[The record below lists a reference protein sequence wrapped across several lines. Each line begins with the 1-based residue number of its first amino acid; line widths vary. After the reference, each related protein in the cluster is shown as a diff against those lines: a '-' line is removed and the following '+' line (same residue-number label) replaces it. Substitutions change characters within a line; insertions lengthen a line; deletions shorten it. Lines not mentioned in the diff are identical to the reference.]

1 MMDSITE
8 IYIGYPSRCIHYFCP
23 LGPFAPISMGCL
35 ISFSCIGFCFYNDSR
50 SKVVIIL
57 STENFPKQISTYGL
71 DAVIANFM
79 DEVRNNTSPRCRI
92 VMPGGKANVLQD
104 RLEMCEAIEA
114 IISAN

>member
-1 MMDSITE
+1 MSLFPVSKH
-8 IYIGYPSRCIHYFCP
+8 IGELSELVKGRIR
-23 LGPFAPISMGCL
+23 
-35 ISFSCIGFCFYNDSR
+35 IGFKLEVDTSEDDLIESAN
-50 SKVVIIL
+50 
-57 STENFPKQISTYGL
+57 KQISTYGL

-92 VMPGGKANVLQD
+92 VMPDGKANILQD